1 MTGFQTP
8 ELATRM
14 KERQGAVWRNIE
26 SAWPRGS
33 RRVSSGGGEVSELGH
48 LAFHSQPSSRKEG
61 PWWAKKTSLCRSSLM
76 GSWGRVQGPQSFPAG
91 S

>member
-33 RRVSSGGGEVSELGH
+33 RRVSSGGGRCLS
-48 LAFHSQPSSRKEG
+48 
-61 PWWAKKTSLCRSSLM
+61 
-76 GSWGRVQGPQSFPAG
+76 
-91 S
+91 